1 MLFTDAQFTCLVDK
15 YIDTV
20 FRVALNYLKVSAD
33 AEDITQSVFEKLLR
47 QRKEF
52 ESDDHI
58 RHWLIRVTINEC
70 KHLLRSPWRKV
81 GNLDDYA
88 RTIPFETTEQ
98 SDLYLSAMELPKKYR
113 LPIYLYYYEE
123 YSAREIG
130 AVMGVSESAVGQYL
144 TRGRRKLRAIIAD
157 EERRLAL

>member
-20 FRVALNYLKVSAD
+20 FRVALNYLKVPAD

-70 KHLLRSPWRKV
+70 KHLFRSPWRKV

-113 LPIYLYYYEE
+113 LPIYLYYYEG
-123 YSAREIG
+123 YSTKEIAEILKIPNG
-130 AVMGVSESAVGQYL
+130 TVCTNL
-144 TRGRRKLRAIIAD
+144 RRGRELLKKHLLEVD
-157 EERRLAL
+157 NDV

>member
-113 LPIYLYYYEE
+113 LPIYLYYYEG
-123 YSAREIG
+123 YSTKEIAEILKIPNG
-130 AVMGVSESAVGQYL
+130 TVCTNL
-144 TRGRRKLRAIIAD
+144 RRGRELLKKHLLEVDNAV
-157 EERRLAL
+157 

>member
-58 RHWLIRVTINEC
+58 RHWRIRVTINEC

-98 SDLYLSAMELPKKYR
+98 SALYLSAMELPKKYR
-113 LPIYLYYYEE
+113 LPIYLYYYEG
-123 YSAREIG
+123 YSTKEIAEILKIPNG
-130 AVMGVSESAVGQYL
+130 TVCTNL
-144 TRGRRKLRAIIAD
+144 RRGRELLKKHLLEVD
-157 EERRLAL
+157 NDV

>member
-1 MLFTDAQFTCLVDK
+1 MSSTDAQFTCLVDK

-113 LPIYLYYYEE
+113 LPIYLYYYEG
-123 YSAREIG
+123 YSTKEIAEILKIPNG
-130 AVMGVSESAVGQYL
+130 TVCTNL
-144 TRGRRKLRAIIAD
+144 RRGRELLKKHLLEVD
-157 EERRLAL
+157 NDV

>member
-113 LPIYLYYYEE
+113 LPIYLYYYEG
-123 YSAREIG
+123 YSTKEIAEILKIPNG
-130 AVMGVSESAVGQYL
+130 TVCTNL
-144 TRGRRKLRAIIAD
+144 RRGRELLKKHLLEVD
-157 EERRLAL
+157 NDV

>member
-70 KHLLRSPWRKV
+70 KNLLRSPWRKV

-113 LPIYLYYYEE
+113 LPIYLYYYEG
-123 YSAREIG
+123 YSTKEIAEILKIPNG
-130 AVMGVSESAVGQYL
+130 TVCTNL
-144 TRGRRKLRAIIAD
+144 RRGRELLKKHLLEVD
-157 EERRLAL
+157 NDV

>member
-98 SDLYLSAMELPKKYR
+98 SDLYLSAMDLPKKYR
-113 LPIYLYYYEE
+113 LPIYLYYYEG
-123 YSAREIG
+123 YSTKEIAEILKIPNG
-130 AVMGVSESAVGQYL
+130 TVCTNL
-144 TRGRRKLRAIIAD
+144 RRGRELLKKHLLEVD
-157 EERRLAL
+157 NDV